1 VRSLDWP
8 QQDRHPA
15 PIRATRLAAFAE
27 CRKKVIAEVA
37 RGCLLPHE
45 HSSRCARGS
54 TWTGVLPLPVT
65 HSELLQIIV
74 QLYAA
79 ISSVSEYG
87 VPQEMPHAHLVPKAV
102 IQDLVCTRPC
112 QIVAFYHPDFG
123 VVVDESLDLSSN
135 LYHRSIVLHELV
147 HHAQHAAD
155 RFGSVEGKCAKR
167 ALSEREA
174 YEIQNRYLASQ
185 GASAPV
191 PTVRWEKFC
200 RTDTE

>member
-1 VRSLDWP
+1 MNHGLRF
-8 QQDRHPA
+8 
-15 PIRATRLAAFAE
+15 FASNT
-27 CRKKVIAEVA
+27 I
-37 RGCLLPHE
+37 P
-45 HSSRCARGS
+45 SRCIYARS
-54 TWTGVLPLPVT
+54 HTGVLPSPMT
-65 HSELLQIIV
+65 HSELLQILV

-87 VPQEMPHAHLVPKAV
+87 VPQEMPNAHLVPKAV
-102 IQDLVCTRPC
+102 IQDLICARPC

-123 VVVDESLDLSSN
+123 VVLDESMDLRSN

-155 RFGSVEGKCAKR
+155 RFGDVERGCAKR
-167 ALSEREA
+167 ALSEGEA

-200 RTDTE
+200 STDKAENAKAPRLDDEDV